1 MTSSAALLDIGGGHF
16 DFFKLFGFGQGEKC
30 KAWIGGMGFWVQS
43 KGKGSWSGD
52 SLVKGRGATWEKK
65 ARELG
70 GVLSL
75 NQKRKGRKAACV
87 NEKE

>member
-1 MTSSAALLDIGGGHF
+1 MTSPSFLGSVRGRSAKH
-16 DFFKLFGFGQGEKC
+16 GF
-30 KAWIGGMGFWVQS
+30 GGMGFWVQS
-43 KGKGSWSGD
+43 KGKGSWSDDG
-52 SLVKGRGATWEKK
+52 LVEGRRATWEKK

-70 GVLSL
+70 GVLNL

>member
-1 MTSSAALLDIGGGHF
+1 
-16 DFFKLFGFGQGEKC
+16 
-30 KAWIGGMGFWVQS
+30 MGFWVQS

-52 SLVKGRGATWEKK
+52 GLVEGRRATWEKK

-70 GVLSL
+70 GVLNRTRKEKV

>member
-1 MTSSAALLDIGGGHF
+1 
-16 DFFKLFGFGQGEKC
+16 
-30 KAWIGGMGFWVQS
+30 MGFWVQS

-52 SLVKGRGATWEKK
+52 DLVEGRRATWEKK

-70 GVLSL
+70 GMLNL
-75 NQKRKGRKAACV
+75 NQKRKGEPGKKKKKACV